1 MLDKINSFLNIFD
14 IGDLK
19 FFVLVGKKNIK
30 NLILLSLIISTFV
43 LLISLNLEKKFLSK
57 ATIVI
62 EPEGWSQSVGV
73 ADNVIP
79 MAVGSVISIIV
90 AGIIQPLLSDPVIW

>member
-43 LLISLNLEKKFLSK
+43 LLISLNLEKNF
-57 ATIVI
+57 
-62 EPEGWSQSVGV
+62 
-73 ADNVIP
+73 
-79 MAVGSVISIIV
+79 
-90 AGIIQPLLSDPVIW
+90 